1 MNLIDR
7 DKLIKEIKE
16 NGELMIFSD
25 ASVHKRDDEK
35 REYAINMLLDAPV
48 VDTLRH
54 GHWIFKFDH
63 GAYTVCSCCD
73 CYTQRGFDD
82 EEENNRLCITSDW
95 CPNCGAIMD
104 EEIEDDN

>member
-7 DKLIKEIKE
+7 DKLIEEIKA
-16 NGELMIFSD
+16 NGETMIFSG
-25 ASVHKRDDEK
+25 ASQHDRDDEK
-35 REYAINMLLDAPV
+35 REFAINMLLDAPV

-54 GHWIFKFDH
+54 GHWIRKLDH

-82 EEENNRLCITSDW
+82 GEENNRLYIISDW
-95 CPNCGAIMD
+95 CHIAAQ
-104 EEIEDDN
+104 